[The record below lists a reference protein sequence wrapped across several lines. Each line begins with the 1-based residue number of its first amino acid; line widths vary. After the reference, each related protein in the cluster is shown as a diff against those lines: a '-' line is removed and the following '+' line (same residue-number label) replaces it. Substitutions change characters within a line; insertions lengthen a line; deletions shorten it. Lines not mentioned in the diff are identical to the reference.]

1 MPARCARVV
10 GMPLHTCE
18 LTSGPALLVQ
28 APAAPADALDRTFSL
43 EKLILALSLGDSQT
57 FGEL

>member
-18 LTSGPALLVQ
+18 LTAGPALLVQ
-28 APAAPADALDRTFSL
+28 APADALDRTFSL